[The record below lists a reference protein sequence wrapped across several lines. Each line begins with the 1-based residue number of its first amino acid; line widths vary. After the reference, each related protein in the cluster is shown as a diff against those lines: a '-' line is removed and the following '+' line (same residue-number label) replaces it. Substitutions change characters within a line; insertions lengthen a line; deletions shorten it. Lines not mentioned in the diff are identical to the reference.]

1 MKTIHWVS
9 PLPPDRT
16 DIGHFTNRTLPAFA
30 GKARVT
36 IWTPTEDP
44 IPPDLA
50 GVEIRRFQRTAED
63 FQALNRADAII
74 YNLGNHGG
82 FHWEIMEMAWTVP
95 GIVILHEADLH
106 GVFFHY
112 WLERND
118 RRPIYLRE
126 LERAHGAP
134 AIEVAHK
141 VLTGL
146 EPGEAL
152 KPFPLI
158 APALVNA
165 FGAVCHT
172 QLVREEVQRHELPA
186 LQVELPYEAGPLR
199 RQVER
204 EGPIRLVQ
212 FGYLGSHRRIDSVLD
227 ALARQPDRERFRF
240 DIYGPIWDETLVRGW
255 IAERGLDAI
264 VTLKGFVPEAELDE
278 ALASADLV
286 FNLRFPTIGEASGSQ
301 LRIFNAGVP
310 SVVSDIGWFAD
321 LPDETVLK
329 AHPERE
335 AGLIDSYLSDL
346 LADRTTF
353 DDRGF
358 AGRKRLETVHAP
370 QAYVDA
376 LLDFTEDL
384 PKFRRVVARQL
395 ARHRFVSVA
404 DSVIG
409 WSAPSL
415 AERVIDRHLSRGS
428 V

>member
-36 IWTPTEDP
+36 IWTATENP
-44 IPPDLA
+44 VPPDLA
-50 GVEIRRFQRTAED
+50 GVEIRRFERTPED
-63 FQALNRADAII
+63 YAALNRADAIF

-82 FHWEIMEMAWTVP
+82 FHWPIQEMAWMMP

-106 GVFFHY
+106 GLFFHY
-112 WLERND
+112 WLERHD

-146 EPGEAL
+146 EPGEAM
-152 KPFPLI
+152 KPFPLLS
-158 APALVNA
+158 PALVNA

-172 QLVREEVQRHELPA
+172 QLVREEVERNELPA
-186 LQVELPYEAGPLR
+186 LQVELPYEAGPLQR
-199 RQVER
+199 RAER
-204 EGPIRLVQ
+204 DGPIRLVQ
-212 FGYLGSHRRIDSVLD
+212 FGYLGIHRRIDSVLD
-227 ALARQPDRERFRF
+227 ALARQPDRDRFRF
-240 DIYGPIWDETLVRGW
+240 DIYGPIWDEPMVRGW
-255 IAERGLDAI
+255 IAERGLQEI

-310 SVVSDIGWFAD
+310 SVVSDIGWFAQ

-329 AHPERE
+329 AHPKEE
-335 AGLIDSYLSDL
+335 ARLLDSYLTAL
-346 LADRTTF
+346 LSDRTVF

-358 AGRKRLETVHAP
+358 SGRRRLETVHAP
-370 QAYVDA
+370 EAYVDG
-376 LLDFTEDL
+376 LLGFTERLTDA
-384 PKFRRVVARQL
+384 RRGLARQF
-395 ARHRFVSVA
+395 AQHRFVGVT

-409 WSAPSL
+409 WTAPL
-415 AERVIDRHLSRGS
+415 EAKGVIDRHLGRGS
-428 V
+428 M